1 MKQYNKKLL
10 EATKEISNKTYQKAM
25 DDAQK
30 ATHPSPRVLKRG
42 AVISS
47 GIGFTLLTVGVI
59 GLFSEKEKWAL
70 GSLISGIIVIATNF
84 TNANRNT

>member
-1 MKQYNKKLL
+1 MKEYNKKILDD
-10 EATKEISNKTYQKAM
+10 TKKISNKTYQKAM

-30 ATHPSPRVLKRG
+30 ATHPSPKVLKKG
-42 AVISS
+42 AQMSS
-47 GIGFTLLTVGVI
+47 IVGLTLLTAGVA

-84 TNANRNT
+84 INTTITK